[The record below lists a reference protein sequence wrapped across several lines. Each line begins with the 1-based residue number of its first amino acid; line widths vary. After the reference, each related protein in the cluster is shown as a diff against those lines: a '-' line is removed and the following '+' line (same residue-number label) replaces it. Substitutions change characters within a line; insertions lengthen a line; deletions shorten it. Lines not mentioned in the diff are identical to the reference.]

1 MALERLCQ
9 AILLV
14 ISWRQ
19 RGSGVTLGLMALF
32 VCKVC
37 GLELQKDT
45 PGVSRLVRG
54 WQKHG
59 STAVTYAEELFEYAH
74 SVCLSMRKNPDAQA
88 ESLF

>member
-1 MALERLCQ
+1 MALERLRQ

-14 ISWRQ
+14 IHWPR
-19 RGSGVTLGLMALF
+19 RDSGAKLSCMALF